1 MSKKHL
7 EEQKL
12 LIENFNKWINEE
24 EISKRPPEQTR
35 KADDL
40 NEAEEELD
48 EMFGTSAL
56 AVGIFTKKLSD
67 AMISMLRAYNDFTQ
81 ITDEIEAAP
90 ESSDSAKAKAAAEE
104 VTKAVKPPI
113 MTQILKQA
121 AAKFGLDLDI
131 PDINFPTGKPK
142 PEPEIAAEPEVEP
155 TPEEPEE
162 PPGRTHRDAAGLM
175 SREKEDRLR
184 HLKAKHRSPE
194 DKPDDK

>member
-1 MSKKHL
+1 MSKKHI

-48 EMFGTSAL
+48 EMFGASVL
-56 AVGIFTKKLSD
+56 AVGIFTKQLSD
-67 AMISMLRAYNDFTQ
+67 AMMAMLRAYNDFTQ
-81 ITDEIEAAP
+81 ITDEIIAAP
-90 ESSDSAKAKAAAEE
+90 ESEVPAKAKAAVEASTE
-104 VTKAVKPPI
+104 AVKPPI
-113 MTQILKQA
+113 ITQILKQA
-121 AAKFGLDLDI
+121 ASKFGFDLDI

-162 PPGRTHRDAAGLM
+162 PASRTHRDAAGLM

-184 HLKAKHRSPE
+184 HLKAKFRSPE